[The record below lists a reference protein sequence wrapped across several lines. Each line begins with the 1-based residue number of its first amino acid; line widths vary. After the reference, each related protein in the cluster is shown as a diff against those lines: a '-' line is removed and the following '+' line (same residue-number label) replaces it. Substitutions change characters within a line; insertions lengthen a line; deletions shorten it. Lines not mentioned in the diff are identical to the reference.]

1 MSYQRYADIIIDIS
15 HENLDKTYQYAIPEE
30 YLSTAVIG
38 APVIVP
44 FGLGNRT
51 INGYIV
57 GLSNEPKIS
66 VEKIKSISSVL
77 EGAPVIESHLIY
89 LAYWMKEHFGG
100 TMNDALKTVMPVK
113 RAVKIKEKEASF

>member
-44 FGLGNRT
+44 FGLGT
-51 INGYIV
+51 V
-57 GLSNEPKIS
+57 QLT
-66 VEKIKSISSVL
+66 
-77 EGAPVIESHLIY
+77 VIL
-89 LAYWMKEHFGG
+89 
-100 TMNDALKTVMPVK
+100 
-113 RAVKIKEKEASF
+113 